1 MLGLCVGVLLAY
13 HNSFGVPFVFDD
25 ESSIISN
32 PTIRRLATAWWP
44 PGDGGGLT
52 VAGRPVLNFTL
63 GLNYA
68 VSGFDVW
75 SYHALNLLIHLAAG
89 LVLFDLVRRTLPR
102 VGRDRLIPPSRGRD
116 ITSEAGS
123 AIPPYKTD
131 ATPVALVAALL
142 WTLHPLQTESVTYV
156 IQRAESLVGLFYL
169 LTLWCFARSTE
180 TGTAKSWPWLMVVAC
195 LLGMGTKEVM
205 VSAPLLVAL
214 YDRTFVAGSWREV
227 WTRRH
232 GQHLALAG
240 TWLVLAG
247 LVLPNL
253 DRGGSAGAALPVG
266 PLDYGLTQI
275 YAIVH
280 YLRLTVWPAP
290 LILDYGSA
298 LVDGWG
304 PIAWSALLLIPL
316 AVASLWAGW
325 RGWAAGFCGI
335 FFFAVLA
342 PSSSVVPVN
351 QALAEHRMYLPLAA
365 VVVLVTTGLY
375 SLLGR
380 RALALLAVAAVA
392 LGIVTERRNADYA
405 TNLRIY
411 EDTVAKR
418 PGNARAMALLADYC
432 RRTGQFEKAR
442 DHLVRSLQ
450 VEPGV
455 PEVLS
460 NLGHVWLKLGEAEKA
475 IDCLRQALALRPE
488 DHAALNNLA
497 GALAFAGRTPEA
509 IAQLEAALQRQPA
522 AWATRYNLASLQ
534 ARSGRLPEAAANFE
548 AVLAV
553 RPEDLETRVSYA
565 TLLQTQGRQAEALVQ
580 LEAAVRLQPGNAD
593 LHNKLGIVLG
603 RTGRLREALRHFQE
617 ALRLDPANESAR
629 QNAMLAQRRLGG

>member
-1 MLGLCVGVLLAY
+1 MLGLCAGVLLVY

-25 ESSIISN
+25 EPSIISN
-32 PTIRRLATAWWP
+32 PTIRSLTTAWWP
-44 PGDGGGLT
+44 PTDDGGLT
-52 VAGRPVLNFTL
+52 VAGRPVLNFSL

-68 VSGFDVW
+68 ISGLEVW

-89 LVLFDLVRRTLPR
+89 LVLFDLVRRTLLAAP
-102 VGRDRLIPPSRGRD
+102 
-116 ITSEAGS
+116 EAGS
-123 AIPPYKTD
+123 AIPPYNRD
-131 ATPVALVAALL
+131 AVWIALVAALL
-142 WTLHPLQTESVTYV
+142 WALHPLQTESVTYV
-156 IQRAESLVGLFYL
+156 IQRAESLTGLLYL

-180 TGTAKSWPWLMVVAC
+180 PGAGAGWARGAFACC
-195 LLGMGTKEVM
+195 LLGMGSKEVM

-227 WTRRH
+227 WTRRR

-247 LVLPNL
+247 LVLTNL
-253 DRGGSAGAALPVG
+253 DRGGSAGAALPVS
-266 PLDYGLTQI
+266 PVDYALTQV
-275 YAIVH
+275 YAITH

-298 LVDGWG
+298 LVDAWW
-304 PIAWSALLLIPL
+304 PIVWSALLLLPL
-316 AVASLWAGW
+316 VVASLWAGW
-325 RGWAAGFCGI
+325 RGLAAGFCGV

-351 QALAEHRMYLPLAA
+351 QAMAEHRMYLPLAA
-365 VVVLVTTGLY
+365 VMVVMTTGLY

-392 LGIVTERRNADYA
+392 LGVATERRNEDYA
-405 TNLRIY
+405 TNIRIY

-418 PGNARAMALLADYC
+418 PGNARAMALLADYYQ
-432 RRTGQFEKAR
+432 RAGRFEEAR
-442 DHLVRSLQ
+442 DQLVRSLQ

-455 PEVLS
+455 HEVLN
-460 NLGHVWLKLGEAEKA
+460 NLGNVWLKLGEAGKA
-475 IDCLRQALALRPE
+475 IDCLRQALALRP
-488 DHAALNNLA
+488 DNHAALNNLA
-497 GALAFAGRTPEA
+497 SALALAGRAPEA
-509 IAQLEAALQRQPA
+509 IAQLEVALQQNPA

-534 ARSGRLPEAAANFE
+534 AQTGRLTDAAANFGSVVAAQPDDIE
-548 AVLAV
+548 A
-553 RPEDLETRVSYA
+553 RVSYA
-565 TLLQTQGRQAEALVQ
+565 TLLQAQGRNAEALAQ
-580 LEAAVRLQPGNAD
+580 LEAAVRLQPVNAD

-603 RTGRLREALRHFQE
+603 RAGRLREALWQFQE

-629 QNAMLAQRRLGG
+629 QNAALAQRRLGGG